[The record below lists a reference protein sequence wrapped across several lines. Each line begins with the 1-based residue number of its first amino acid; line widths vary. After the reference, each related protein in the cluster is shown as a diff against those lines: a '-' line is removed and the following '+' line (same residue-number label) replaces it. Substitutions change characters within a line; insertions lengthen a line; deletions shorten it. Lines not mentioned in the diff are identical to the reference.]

1 MKTYYQIL
9 GIEKSASQAE
19 IKTAYRKLASKYHPD
34 RYSGNTKF
42 AEDMMK
48 DINVAYQVLSD
59 TEKKIAYDE
68 WLNEEQL
75 SSANKSSRSS
85 SSNRSSSRKT
95 SSKRPASK
103 KSKDIFTKENLIKL
117 IVVIILNFLFHL
129 IFSKKKRR

>member
-9 GIEKSASQAE
+9 GIEKTVSQAE
-19 IKTAYRKLASKYHPD
+19 IKTAYRQLASKYHPD
-34 RYSGNTKF
+34 RYPANTKF

-59 TEKKIAYDE
+59 TEKRIAYDE

-95 SSKRPASK
+95 SSKGPASK
-103 KSKDIFTKENLIKL
+103 KSKGIFTKENLIKL
-117 IVVIILNFLFHL
+117 TILIILNFLFHL

>member
-19 IKTAYRKLASKYHPD
+19 IKTAYRQLASKYHPD
-34 RYSGNTKF
+34 RYAASTKF

-48 DINVAYQVLSD
+48 EINVAYQVLSD
-59 TEKKIAYDE
+59 TEKRIAYDE

-95 SSKRPASK
+95 SSKGPASK
-103 KSKDIFTKENLIKL
+103 KSKGIFTKENLIKL
-117 IVVIILNFLFHL
+117 TILIILNFLFHL